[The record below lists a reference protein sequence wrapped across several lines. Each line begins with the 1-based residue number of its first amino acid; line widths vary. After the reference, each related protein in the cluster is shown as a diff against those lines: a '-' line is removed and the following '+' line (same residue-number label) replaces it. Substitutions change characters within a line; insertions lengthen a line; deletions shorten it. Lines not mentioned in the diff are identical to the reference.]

1 MRTLTTM
8 HNGKKILLFATAM
21 FIASLAMAQDL
32 LVKNPA
38 GYQVNLGGK
47 AIQGGRVA
55 DGKAV
60 VAVLFDVTALA
71 TAKTAKD
78 TAAAW
83 EKISKDAS
91 KYYAVSGTVKS
102 INESSFQLVTAEKFA
117 VDFAGK
123 NLSLFFF
130 SNPDNKPAGT
140 VVIQSIGLKE
150 CCAQS
155 CMGRRGF
162 YQTLTRCLSGK
173 GYCQTCV
180 NCCFPIMSVN

>member
-1 MRTLTTM
+1 M
-8 HNGKKILLFATAM
+8 HNGKKILLLTAAM
-21 FIASLAMAQDL
+21 FIATLAMAQDL

-47 AIQGGRVA
+47 VIQGGKVA

-60 VAVLFDVTALA
+60 VAVLFDVSAFA
-71 TAKTAKD
+71 AAKTATD
-78 TAAAW
+78 TANIW
-83 EKISKDAS
+83 SKISQDAS
-91 KYYAVSGTVKS
+91 KYFAVSGTVKS
-102 INESSFQLVTAEKFA
+102 INESSFQLVTKEKFA

-140 VVIQSIGLKE
+140 VVIQSLGGKI
-150 CCAQS
+150 CCDQS
-155 CMGRRGF
+155 CWGRRGF
-162 YQTLTRCLSGK
+162 YQTLTRCLSGS